1 MQPRTLETEGL
12 EIYELRMVIQTL
24 PSTLRKPRYINGL
37 TKLKVL
43 EALLQTKLLPLCNL
57 LVYTVKQIIT

>member
-1 MQPRTLETEGL
+1 MQPRTLETEAL

-24 PSTLRKPRYINGL
+24 PSTLRKARYINGL

-43 EALLQTKLLPLCNL
+43 EALLQTL